1 MRCFILLSALLL
13 QAQTTTGF
21 FVSQAPPRAFSRIIS
36 STTSLNVASSKVL
49 SDIDIMC
56 IMNAADLCSYYDQ
69 CDIEEREALLNRL
82 DEQTDM
88 LAQRIAMMSC
98 LTRHLKTGDHMHLEE
113 DETAKLKATIL
124 DTIL

>member
-21 FVSQAPPRAFSRIIS
+21 FVSQAPPRVFSRIS
-36 STTSLNVASSKVL
+36 STTSLNMAASKVL
-49 SDIDIMC
+49 SDIDMSC

-82 DEQTDM
+82 EEQTDM
-88 LAQRIAMMSC
+88 LAQRIASMSC
-98 LTRHLKTGDHMHLEE
+98 LARHLKTGDHMHLEE

-124 DTIL
+124 DTTL